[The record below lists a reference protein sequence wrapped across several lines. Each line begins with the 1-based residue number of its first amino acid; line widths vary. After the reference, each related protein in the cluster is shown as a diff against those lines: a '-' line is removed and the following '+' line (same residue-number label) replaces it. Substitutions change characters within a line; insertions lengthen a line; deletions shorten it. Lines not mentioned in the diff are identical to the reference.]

1 MATFTVHQVQN
12 KHDCPARIRFD
23 DNYQAGDFDHYTP
36 VYRVEADDL
45 NHVFALTNHW
55 GDRERVLRLDRGHS
69 TSVGDIIETG
79 QVFLFDCSVKAY
91 PLPYYAQGFHTV
103 GEGVAAEDGCRGYG
117 HGDWC
122 GV

>member
-55 GDRERVLRLDRGHS
+55 GDRERVLRIDRGHS
-69 TSVGDIIETG
+69 TSVGDIIETHG
-79 QVFLFDCSVKAY
+79 
-91 PLPYYAQGFHTV
+91 
-103 GEGVAAEDGCRGYG
+103 GEYG
-117 HGDWC
+117 HAFWMVSFGGFDKLENL
-122 GV
+122 